1 MSRVSLGAIALP
13 GGLLLGFSLA
23 CGPLSSADRLKPTPY
38 GGGKST
44 SHPSTV
50 SPSAVDG
57 VPASDDEMDDSDVD
71 CDAKLKAPKAAC
83 AIQAIQC
90 GDTIQGTNKGQ
101 GMHFGDDFARAKF
114 CTPRS
119 ESYDESP
126 DAVYALTVPAN
137 MLADI
142 RLTSPCEDLDLFSVR
157 WSNAQRCP
165 SVSTNTGECEA
176 STKTAGDQIRIVSV
190 GRDEEHLVWVDG
202 KRGNIGNFE
211 LRVDCRPAR

>member
-1 MSRVSLGAIALP
+1 
-13 GGLLLGFSLA
+13 
-23 CGPLSSADRLKPTPY
+23 LSSADRIEPTPY
-38 GGGKST
+38 GSSKSK
-44 SHPSTV
+44 SYPSTTSRSAG

-57 VPASDDEMDDSDVD
+57 RPAAATEELDDSDVD
-71 CDAKLKAPKAAC
+71 CDARMKAPKAAC
-83 AIQAIQC
+83 AMQEIKC
-90 GDTIQGTNKGQ
+90 GDTVQGTNKGQ
-101 GMHFGDDFARAKF
+101 GMHFGDAFYRAKF

-137 MLADI
+137 MLAEI
-142 RLTSPCEDLDLFSVR
+142 RLASPCEDLDLFSVR
-157 WSNAQRCP
+157 WSNDTRCP

-176 STKTAGDQIRIVSV
+176 STKTAGDKIRIVSV

-202 KRGNIGNFE
+202 KRGSIGNFE